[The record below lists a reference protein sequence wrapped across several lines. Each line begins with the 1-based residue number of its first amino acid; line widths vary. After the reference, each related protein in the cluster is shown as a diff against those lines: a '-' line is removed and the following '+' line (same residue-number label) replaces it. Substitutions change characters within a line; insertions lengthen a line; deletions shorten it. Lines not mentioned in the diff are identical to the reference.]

1 MMHLMHQQCTAN
13 EKSNLTVHSLYA
25 SFYIAFAQRR
35 YRFVLGLTTSLGT
48 YLSVFPDAYDDAHIV
63 CLAL

>member
-1 MMHLMHQQCTAN
+1 MYSQRTKRLFD
-13 EKSNLTVHSLYA
+13 LSLHA